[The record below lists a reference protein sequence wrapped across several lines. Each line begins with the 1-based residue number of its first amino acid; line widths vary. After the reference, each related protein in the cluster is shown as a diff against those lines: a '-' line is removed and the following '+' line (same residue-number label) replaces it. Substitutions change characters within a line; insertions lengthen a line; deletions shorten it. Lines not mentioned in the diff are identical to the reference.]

1 MTRSLLDEKNKKEF
15 ERQYERIVKYENI
28 ADNMEIE
35 IATYLGKVSNEH
47 LSNDTKWKIRDM
59 LRQINE
65 LESIG
70 DACFKMAR
78 TLQHRHE
85 SHENFTAQQYARLH
99 EMLQL
104 VNEALTQMM
113 VVVSGRREN
122 LNIDASQEI
131 EHEINTLHDN
141 FKAEN
146 IRDINNQAYSYA
158 IGSIYYDIIA
168 ECEKLGNYVMNVVEA
183 RLGKRLLTFQ
193 GLQINLDRKTTTV
206 NGQSVSLTRT
216 EFDLLVL
223 LLSQRGQVLSR
234 QTIMDT
240 VWKGIIVTDRTVNVN
255 ITRLRKKL
263 GPYAVNLKSR
273 QGFGYVFEEVSQPQR
288 VSIIPLA

>member
-1 MTRSLLDEKNKKEF
+1 
-15 ERQYERIVKYENI
+15 
-28 ADNMEIE
+28 
-35 IATYLGKVSNEH
+35 
-47 LSNDTKWKIRDM
+47 
-59 LRQINE
+59 
-65 LESIG
+65 
-70 DACFKMAR
+70 
-78 TLQHRHE
+78 
-85 SHENFTAQQYARLH
+85 
-99 EMLQL
+99 
-104 VNEALTQMM
+104 
-113 VVVSGRREN
+113 
-122 LNIDASQEI
+122 
-131 EHEINTLHDN
+131 
-141 FKAEN
+141 
-146 IRDINNQAYSYA
+146 
-158 IGSIYYDIIA
+158 
-168 ECEKLGNYVMNVVEA
+168 MNVVEA
-183 RLGKRLLTFQ
+183 RLGKRFLTFQ